1 MKIAEW
7 TAMFKPP
14 IGHEFQKRRAT
25 LVAKMSDCIC
35 GGRIDRLN
43 QLTVM
48 LRGPDAVAAHQFSN
62 GAGRRLARGKRRI
75 HRIEIVLANEE
86 HGESMNRREI
96 HALVE
101 NPCLGRRI
109 AEENDRDGGAILQHR
124 AEGRT
129 DTDWDG
135 APDNRDAA
143 EEVDRQVD
151 EVHRSP
157 LARRAPLHLALQF
170 REHGPQPADLAD
182 VMPMRSVLAILAV
195 ILTQNLST

>member
-86 HGESMNRREI
+86 HGEAMNRREI

-109 AEENDRDGGAILQHR
+109 AEENDRDGGAIPQHPAQRPPTTSTVGVAATR
-124 AEGRT
+124 A
-129 DTDWDG
+129 
-135 APDNRDAA
+135 AP
-143 EEVDRQVD
+143 
-151 EVHRSP
+151 
-157 LARRAPLHLALQF
+157 
-170 REHGPQPADLAD
+170 
-182 VMPMRSVLAILAV
+182 
-195 ILTQNLST
+195 